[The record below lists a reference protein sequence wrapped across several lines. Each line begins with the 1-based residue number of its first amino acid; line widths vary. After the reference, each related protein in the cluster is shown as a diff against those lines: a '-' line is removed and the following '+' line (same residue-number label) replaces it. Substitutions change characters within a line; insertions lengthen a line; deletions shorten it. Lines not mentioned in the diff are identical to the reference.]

1 MSLTSADETP
11 PGAPPSRR
19 VSRPVRTAIEWV
31 LIVAVA
37 LLAALVVKT
46 YLFQPFYI
54 PSPSMVPTLQ
64 VDNRVLVNKLDRDP
78 ERGRIFVFKR
88 PSATTPTPLNKD
100 LIKRVIGEPG
110 DTVEGREGQV
120 FVNNEPLAEPYL
132 PAGTTTS
139 SFGPVTLSA
148 DQVWVMGDNRGGSLD
163 SRGFGPIDK
172 DSIVGRAFVLFWPL
186 GDFKRL

>member
-11 PGAPPSRR
+11 PGASDRR
-19 VSRPVRTAIEWV
+19 HLSRPVRTAVEWV
-31 LIVAVA
+31 AIVAAALIAA
-37 LLAALVVKT
+37 LLVKT
-46 YLFQPFYI
+46 FLFQPFYI

-110 DTVEGREGQV
+110 DTVEGRDGRV
-120 FVNNEPLAEPYL
+120 FVNDEPLAEPYL
-132 PAGTTTS
+132 PEGTTTS
-139 SFGPVTLSA
+139 SFGPVTLTA

-186 GDFKRL
+186 GDFKTL